1 MRWGPSATD
10 LRFRDASRWA
20 HRYSPGFERVTFTD
34 FPSPS
39 PQSGSVTPELTFPF
53 DVAAIDTGSNAIRFL
68 AARFTAPGR
77 WTELESQRVPV
88 RLGHQV
94 FLRGRMAPEAMDA
107 AVRAFVQFR
116 ERIDALGIEHVRAV
130 ATSAVREARNGT
142 LLTER
147 IAREADIRLEII
159 TGTEEARLVHAAVS
173 WKIDLSGG
181 QWILVDLGGGSVEV
195 SLVDDAGMLWSESHT
210 MGSVRLLEEVTEA
223 THDPGRLRILLE
235 EYVSVLR
242 IPDPAQYWKPNG
254 IIATGGNIE
263 ALARLASAPADDA
276 GVAAL
281 PMEDLESLIQLL
293 TRLSY
298 RERMDRLGLREDRA
312 DVILPAALV
321 YQRVARVAGAD
332 RILVPGVG
340 VKEGVVLDMAEH
352 LAAPDSAEA
361 RGASQMVQ
369 AATMLGRRFM
379 FDEAHA
385 VQVARLSL
393 LLFDR
398 LEKLHGLGVRDRL
411 ILHAAALLHDI
422 GNFVSVKKHH
432 KHSLYL
438 ISRSELPGLTSAE
451 NLLVA
456 NVARYHRKS
465 HPQLHHDDYM
475 QLPPADRV
483 RVDQLA
489 SLLRLADALDRQHL
503 QRVHDV
509 EVTVRGLKLLL
520 SIAGEGD
527 LLLERWAVG
536 QKKGLFEDTYGLT
549 VEVAPA
555 EVG

>member
-1 MRWGPSATD
+1 
-10 LRFRDASRWA
+10 
-20 HRYSPGFERVTFTD
+20 
-34 FPSPS
+34 
-39 PQSGSVTPELTFPF
+39 VTPDLDYPF
-53 DVAAIDTGSNAIRFL
+53 DIAAIDTGSNAIRFL

-77 WTELESQRVPV
+77 WTVLESERVPV

-116 ERIDALGIEHVRAV
+116 ERIDALGIRHVRAV
-130 ATSAVREARNGT
+130 ATSAVREARNGA

-159 TGTEEARLVHAAVS
+159 TGTEEARLVHAAVA

-263 ALARLASAPADDA
+263 ALARLANAPEDDA
-276 GVAAL
+276 GVASL

-298 RERMDRLGLREDRA
+298 RERMDRLDLREDRA

-340 VKEGVVLDMAEH
+340 VKEGVVLDLAEH

-385 VQVARLSL
+385 TQVARLSL

-398 LEKLHGLGVRDRL
+398 LEKLHGLGIRDRQ
-411 ILHAAALLHDI
+411 ILHAAAILHDI
-422 GNFVSVKKHH
+422 GNFISVKKHH

-438 ISRSELPGLTSAE
+438 ISRSELPGLTFDE
-451 NLLVA
+451 NLMVA
-456 NVARYHRKS
+456 NVARYHRKG
-465 HPQLHHDDYM
+465 HPQLHHDEYM
-475 QLPPADRV
+475 RLAAADRV

-509 EVTVRGLKLLL
+509 QVTVRGLKLLL
-520 SIAGEGD
+520 SLSGEGD

-536 QKKGLFEDTYGLT
+536 RKKGLFEDTYGLT
-549 VEVAPA
+549 VEVTPTGVA
-555 EVG
+555 